1 MVQKFILFCVCMIC
15 LPGYIGPGIGGGV
28 LAAIIGIIAS
38 FFIAI
43 FGVLYYPIKRAFK
56 KRNKK

>member
-1 MVQKFILFCVCMIC
+1 MVLKLILFCICLIC

-43 FGVLYYPIKRAFK
+43 FGVLYYPIKRAIK
-56 KRNKK
+56 KQKNK

>member
-56 KRNKK
+56 KRNTK